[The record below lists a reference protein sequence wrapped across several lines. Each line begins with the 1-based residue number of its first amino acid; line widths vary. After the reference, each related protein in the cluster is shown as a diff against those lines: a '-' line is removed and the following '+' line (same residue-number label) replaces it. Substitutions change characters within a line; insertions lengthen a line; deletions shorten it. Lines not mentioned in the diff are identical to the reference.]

1 MEIFLSI
8 ETSSEIC
15 SVVLSKNNNLVSERR
30 ASKPNSHASELTLL
44 IDDILHENKIE
55 PALLKGIFLSAGPGS
70 YTGLRIGTSTAK
82 GMCFALGIPLIAIN
96 TLDALISQVKDSEAT
111 FLCPM
116 IDARRTEVYTKL
128 VRTSTHEEILST
140 TSCVLEPNTFENYLM
155 EGSIA
160 FFGSGAEKSKAWIKS
175 DKAIFL
181 NNIKPKAAAIAQ
193 LGFELWKKGK
203 HENLIE
209 FEPFY
214 LKDFQV
220 KKSTKPLFPPVIK
233 RESYEK

>member
-1 MEIFLSI
+1 
-8 ETSSEIC
+8 
-15 SVVLSKNNNLVSERR
+15 
-30 ASKPNSHASELTLL
+30 
-44 IDDILHENKIE
+44 
-55 PALLKGIFLSAGPGS
+55 
-70 YTGLRIGTSTAK
+70 
-82 GMCFALGIPLIAIN
+82 
-96 TLDALISQVKDSEAT
+96 
-111 FLCPM
+111 
-116 IDARRTEVYTKL
+116 
-128 VRTSTHEEILST
+128 
-140 TSCVLEPNTFENYLM
+140 M